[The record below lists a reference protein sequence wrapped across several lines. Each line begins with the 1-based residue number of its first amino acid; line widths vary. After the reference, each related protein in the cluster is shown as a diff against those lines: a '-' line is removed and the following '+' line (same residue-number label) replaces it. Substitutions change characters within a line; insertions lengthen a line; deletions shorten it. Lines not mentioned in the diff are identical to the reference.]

1 MCENQL
7 RHPQQRRLWSVGIL
21 FAVVSPS
28 LPRFFHPTG
37 RLEQDLLDGLCGL
50 LTGIGIGILIALL
63 VKMSRQRRAGAA

>member
-7 RHPQQRRLWSVGIL
+7 RDPKLRKLWSLGIL
-21 FAVVSPS
+21 LAVVSPS

-50 LTGIGIGILIALL
+50 FAGIGFGILIALL